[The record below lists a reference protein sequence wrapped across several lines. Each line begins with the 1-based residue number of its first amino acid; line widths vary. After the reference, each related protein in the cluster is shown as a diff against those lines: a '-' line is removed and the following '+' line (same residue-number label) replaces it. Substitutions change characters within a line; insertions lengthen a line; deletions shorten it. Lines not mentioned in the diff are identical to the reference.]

1 MIAPTSVAPEIL
13 FLFTG
18 QLQIDA
24 LLCSFPILIAHS
36 VSPKREQKTLRL
48 RLRAAAH
55 PPIILSVQMLQKPA
69 PYSLRLIAQIGLFS
83 ATASVQGGLLP
94 ELPQATSP
102 VALSAASD
110 PNTGKSGFRYQGKN
124 TPPVIRVQPGSTLNV
139 EYKNDLAAQSK
150 EDCFGHPCMQMT
162 NLHFHGLHVS
172 PNAPQ
177 DDVLDM
183 MASPGETLHYA
194 VQVAPQQ
201 PPGLYWYH
209 THSHGESYIQDLDG
223 MSGAIVVEGIERY
236 APEVQNMRE
245 RILVLRDLV
254 LANDGAERKKVMDSV
269 AMQTTRCGTAPEKP
283 EAAFTVNG
291 TLRPK
296 IDIAPGERQFWRIVN
311 ASPDLYADLEVDG
324 VSLDVVAV
332 DGMPLAYHDPSIR
345 NRSMS
350 HVLLPPAGRVEAIVT
365 GPPANSHAAL
375 RSRCF
380 DTGPD
385 GDSNPAMVLADLVSA
400 PSSNPR
406 TLAALGG
413 APVYATFSPTV
424 LKRVETSEPQFVV
437 TFTEDKQGFYINGQ
451 KFEMNSGPMLTVDV
465 GSLQHWRVTNSTKEV
480 HPFHIHQVHF
490 LAYRVGDK
498 PVKDPVWLDTV
509 NVSYGSS
516 VDLVMDFTDPIIR
529 GMSLFHCHLLKHED
543 KGMMAKI
550 LFR

>member
-1 MIAPTSVAPEIL
+1 V
-13 FLFTG
+13 
-18 QLQIDA
+18 QI
-24 LLCSFPILIAHS
+24 
-36 VSPKREQKTLRL
+36 
-48 RLRAAAH
+48 
-55 PPIILSVQMLQKPA
+55 LQKLVPCTF
-69 PYSLRLIAQIGLFS
+69 RWIANIGLLA
-83 ATASVQGGLLP
+83 ATASTQDRIVP
-94 ELPQATSP
+94 ELPQASSP
-102 VALSAASD
+102 VTLVAASD
-110 PNTGKSGFRYQGKN
+110 PVSGKSGFQYQGNK
-124 TPPVIRVQPGSTLNV
+124 TPPLIRVEPGTVLNV
-139 EYKNDLAAQSK
+139 EYKNELAAQSR
-150 EDCFGHPCMQMT
+150 EDCFGHPCMNMT

-183 MASPGETLHYA
+183 MASPGETLHYS
-194 VQVAPQQ
+194 VQVPPQQ

-209 THSHGESYIQDLDG
+209 THSHGESYVQDLDG
-223 MSGAIVVEGIERY
+223 MSGAIIVEGIERY
-236 APEVQNMRE
+236 APEVRNMRE
-245 RILVLRDLV
+245 RILVLRDFV
-254 LANDGAERKKVMDSV
+254 LPTAAAKRKSTMESV
-269 AMQTTRCGTAPEKP
+269 AMQTTQCGTAPEKP
-283 EAAFTVNG
+283 EAAFSVNG

-311 ASPDLYADLEVDG
+311 ASPDLYADLE
-324 VSLDVVAV
+324 LDSGSFEVVAL

-345 NRSMS
+345 KRSMS

-365 GPPANSHAAL
+365 GPPADSHAAL

-385 GDSNPAMVLADLVSA
+385 GDANPAMVLADVVSA
-400 PSSNPR
+400 LSSNLEARP
-406 TLAALGG
+406 AIGG
-413 APVYATFSPTV
+413 PPVHVSFTPAV
-424 LKRVETSEPQFVV
+424 LKKVEASEPQFVV
-437 TFTEDKQGFYINGQ
+437 DFTEDQQGFYINGQ

-490 LAYRVGDK
+490 LVYAVDGK

-509 NVSYGSS
+509 NVPYGSS
-516 VDLVMDFTDPIIR
+516 ADLVMDFTDPIIR